1 MRAQLQQR
9 RDNFMHSNLRALAMF
24 KMMYTPQDYMKA
36 FTLQWVLTAL
46 LNTSKDC
53 IGQTTAGISGF

>member
-1 MRAQLQQR
+1 
-9 RDNFMHSNLRALAMF
+9 MHSNLRALAMF

-53 IGQTTAGISGF
+53 IGQTTAGISDF